1 MSNIV
6 LRNNLKVLRAKHN
19 LTQEQLSERVEVT
32 RITINCV
39 ERGKWIPSTVL
50 SLKIA
55 RVFGVPLEEAFY
67 LEELTAVS
75 DYAEGLTLKKV

>member
-1 MSNIV
+1 MV

-19 LTQEQLSERVEVT
+19 LTQEQLAERAEVT
-32 RITINCV
+32 RVTIHYV

-55 RVFGVPLEEAFY
+55 RVFGIPVEEVFY
-67 LEELTAVS
+67 LENPKDFNDPT
-75 DYAEGLTLKKV
+75 KKNP

>member
-6 LRNNLKVLRAKHN
+6 LKNNLKVLRAKHN
-19 LTQEQLSERVEVT
+19 LTQEQLAERVEVT
-32 RITINCV
+32 RITINYV

-55 RVFGVPLEEAFY
+55 RVFGLPMEEVFY
-67 LEELTAVS
+67 LENLNAADDHAINNPKS
-75 DYAEGLTLKKV
+75 

>member
-6 LRNNLKVLRAKHN
+6 LKNNLKVLRARHS
-19 LTQEQLSERVEVT
+19 LTQEQLAERVEVT
-32 RITINCV
+32 RITINYV

-55 RVFGVPLEEAFY
+55 RVFGLPMEEVFY
-67 LEELTAVS
+67 LEKLEAANDHATNNPK
-75 DYAEGLTLKKV
+75 G